1 MNGIQQSIGVGVLAL
16 LLAAGAF
23 GGGVYAALRLDP
35 HALSAAAYDAGYKAP
50 AVALDPSALQARAAV
65 LYDLQRGRV
74 LYQKNANEQLP
85 LASLTKLM
93 AAQTVLSV
101 KEPATP
107 VLITQA
113 DVRTE
118 GNSGMRAGETM
129 TLGDLIK
136 LALVASSNDAITAAA
151 GSLGGDPIAKMN
163 TTARGLGL
171 TKTVFYNPTGLD
183 VNTNQAGA
191 YGSAYDVARLAAL
204 FYADHPDFFELTTFP
219 DVQVDGGNK
228 EIDMVATSVPLQSIP
243 GFVAAK
249 TGYTDLAGGNV
260 VAVFDLEPGR
270 MVVAAVLGSTH
281 KGRFDDMKIL
291 IEAARSSL

>member
-1 MNGIQQSIGVGVLAL
+1 MNDIHQSIGVGALAL
-16 LLAAGAF
+16 LLVAGAF

-35 HALSAAAYDAGYKAP
+35 QALSAAAYDAGSPTP

-65 LYDLQRGRV
+65 LYDLQGGRV

-129 TLGDLIK
+129 TLGDLIT
-136 LALVASSNDAITAAA
+136 LALVASSNDAIMAAA

-163 TTARGLGL
+163 ATARGLGL

-204 FYADHPDFFELTTFP
+204 FYADHPDFFELTTLP

-228 EIDMVATSVPLQSIP
+228 EIDLVSTTVPLRSIP

-270 MVVAAVLGSTH
+270 TVVAAVLGSTH
-281 KGRFDDMKIL
+281 KGRFDDMKML
-291 IEAARSSL
+291 IEAARNSL

>member
-136 LALVASSNDAITAAA
+136 LALVASSNDAIVAAA
-151 GSLGGDPIAKMN
+151 GSLGSDPIAKMN
-163 TTARGLGL
+163 ATARGLGL

-191 YGSAYDVARLAAL
+191 YGSAYDVARLASL
-204 FYADHPDFFELTTFP
+204 FYTDHPDFFELTTLP

-270 MVVAAVLGSTH
+270 TVVAAVLGSTH
-281 KGRFDDMKIL
+281 KGRFDDIKTL

>member
-1 MNGIQQSIGVGVLAL
+1 MNDIHQSIGVGALAL
-16 LLAAGAF
+16 LLVAGAF

-35 HALSAAAYDAGYKAP
+35 QALSAAAYDAGSPTP

-65 LYDLQRGRV
+65 LYDLQGGRV

-129 TLGDLIK
+129 TLGDLIT
-136 LALVASSNDAITAAA
+136 LALVASSNDAIMAAA

-163 TTARGLGL
+163 ATARGLGL

-204 FYADHPDFFELTTFP
+204 FYADHPDFFELTTLP

-228 EIDMVATSVPLQSIP
+228 EIDLVSTTVPLRSIP

-270 MVVAAVLGSTH
+270 TVVAAGLGSTH
-281 KGRFDDMKIL
+281 KGRVDDMKIL
-291 IEAARSSL
+291 IKAARNSL

>member
-1 MNGIQQSIGVGVLAL
+1 MNDIHQSIGVGALAL
-16 LLAAGAF
+16 LLVAGAF

-35 HALSAAAYDAGYKAP
+35 QALSAAAYDAGSPTP

-65 LYDLQRGRV
+65 LYDLQGGRV

-129 TLGDLIK
+129 TLGDLIT
-136 LALVASSNDAITAAA
+136 LALVASSNDAIMAAA

-163 TTARGLGL
+163 ATARGLGL

-204 FYADHPDFFELTTFP
+204 FYADHPDFFELTTLP

-228 EIDMVATSVPLQSIP
+228 EIDLVSTTVPLRSIP

-260 VAVFDLEPGR
+260 VAIFDLEVGR
-270 MVVAAVLGSTH
+270 PVVAVILGSTYD
-281 KGRFDDMKIL
+281 GRFTDMRTL
-291 IEAARSSL
+291 ISAARNQK